1 MFGDDAVGISWVKAA
16 AKDGLK
22 EKGLLWEWWCA
33 AVLHQEP
40 AEGAQDGGDAVGLV
54 AGGVP
59 DLTEDSEMGWEVQDQ
74 SGRGTLKGDYLGMLP
89 PLVAQWRPIGGRA
102 RYGKVPRGKGKW

>member
-1 MFGDDAVGISWVKAA
+1 MFGDDTVGISWVKAA

-59 DLTEDSEMGWEVQDQ
+59 DLTEDSEVGREMQNQ
-74 SGRGTLKGDYLGMLP
+74 SGRGTWGAQKGLFGHATALGRP
-89 PLVAQWRPIGGRA
+89 VATLW
-102 RYGKVPRGKGKW
+102 W